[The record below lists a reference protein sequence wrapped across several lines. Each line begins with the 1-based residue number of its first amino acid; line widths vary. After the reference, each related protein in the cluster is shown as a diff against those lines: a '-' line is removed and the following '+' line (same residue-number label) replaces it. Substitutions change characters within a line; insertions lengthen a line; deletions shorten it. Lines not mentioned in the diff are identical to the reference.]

1 MALRLREGD
10 RLPAMHVALCLGL
23 AFERLEVTE
32 NAAVFVAD
40 GVEHLLKPQ
49 ALLRLYLSHPDD
61 GEGALDSET
70 PRHLAVLNENE
81 DHWYSLVLLL
91 VGVIYCH

>member
-23 AFERLEVTE
+23 AYERLEVTE
-32 NAAVFVAD
+32 DEAVFVAD

-49 ALLRLYLSHPDD
+49 ALLRPYRSHPDD
-61 GEGALDSET
+61 GEGALDSD
-70 PRHLAVLNENE
+70 HLALLNENE
-81 DHWYSLVLLL
+81 YHWYSLVLLL